1 MKVVWGEG
9 CVGEVGDEE
18 DNPDQLS
25 CWVSFLYIKHGKN
38 KYPQYFLLLYC
49 SRSSK
54 REFKIL
60 RSEKTQWCGNF
71 FGALESYSKKI
82 KE

>member
-25 CWVSFLYIKHGKN
+25 CWVSFVYIKHRKN
-38 KYPQYFLLLYC
+38 KYPQYFLLLYR
-49 SRSSK
+49 RSSQ
-54 REFKIL
+54 REF
-60 RSEKTQWCGNF
+60 
-71 FGALESYSKKI
+71 
-82 KE
+82 